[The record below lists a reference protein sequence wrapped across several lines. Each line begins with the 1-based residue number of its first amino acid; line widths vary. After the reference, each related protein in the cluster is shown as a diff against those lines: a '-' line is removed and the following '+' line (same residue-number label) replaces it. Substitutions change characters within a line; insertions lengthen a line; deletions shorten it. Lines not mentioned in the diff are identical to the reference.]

1 MSEYRQIIVAENGR
15 VLIPR
20 ARWCNSFG
28 SKLRGFTFH
37 RSLPA
42 QGGLVLVEKRESRLN
57 TAIHMLFVP
66 FALGVIWVNGR
77 GQVVD
82 KVLALPWRLSYAP
95 KAPAQ
100 YVIEGHP
107 DILAQVETGMTV
119 QFRPIDRAN

>member
-1 MSEYRQIIVAENGR
+1 MSEYRQIILVGNGH

-20 ARWCNSFG
+20 ARWCHSFG

-37 RSLPA
+37 RSLPP
-42 QGGLVLVEKRESRLN
+42 QDGLVLVEKGESRLN

-66 FALGVIWVNGR
+66 FALGVIWVNGQ
-77 GQVVD
+77 GKVVD

-107 DILAQVETGMTV
+107 DILAQVEIGMTV
-119 QFRPIDRAN
+119 QFRSIDRVN